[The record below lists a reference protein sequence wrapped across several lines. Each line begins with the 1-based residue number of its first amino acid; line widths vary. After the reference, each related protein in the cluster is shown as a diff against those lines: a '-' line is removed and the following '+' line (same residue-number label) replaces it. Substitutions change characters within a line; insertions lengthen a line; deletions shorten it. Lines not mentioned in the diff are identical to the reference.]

1 MNIGITINL
10 VEENESLWTSGIK
23 LNALYLLK
31 VLKEIGYNPYI
42 LNTGKIQSPYE
53 KKVIWNT
60 EMFPIYDYNSFLEK
74 TDLMIWLGSIFDDK
88 DIIQFKNT
96 GKHKKII
103 KYVCGSNYM
112 RDLECSMFPTN
123 SNFFTIYNQLLD
135 EIWYVPQ
142 QEELDRE
149 YYRVLYNLPFE
160 KIRPVPF
167 IWDSIF
173 LDAYLN
179 MYQTPSDDFN
189 PIYMS
194 DKSTKD
200 KQIACFEPNINI
212 QKWHLN
218 SFLIVED
225 YLNLGGKFK
234 NFNILC
240 GEQLKDNFYYKS
252 IIEHT
257 SLVNSK
263 ASLLNYL
270 PRIPAIEALASYAD
284 IVIAHQLLNPLN
296 YSYLDALYL
305 QYPLVHNAP
314 MIKDAGYYYP
324 NNKINEGTK
333 QLKQAIENHDQNIE
347 EYNANSSRVL
357 NRYTINNSDL
367 LETYKQLI
375 ESIMEIKNHKLG
387 SIYDWSSNI
396 YKN

>member
-31 VLKEIGYNPYI
+31 ALKEIGYNPYI
-42 LNTGKIQSPYE
+42 LNTGKIHSPYE
-53 KKVIWNT
+53 KKVVWNT
-60 EMFPIYDYNSFLEK
+60 EMFPIYDYDSSLKE
-74 TDLMIWLGSIFDDK
+74 TDLMIWLGSMLSDNHIMY
-88 DIIQFKNT
+88 FKNT
-96 GKHKKII
+96 GKNKKII

-112 RDLECSMFPTN
+112 RDVECSLFPTN
-123 SNFFTIYNQLLD
+123 QKSSTFYNQLLD
-135 EIWYVPQ
+135 EVWYVPQ
-142 QEELDRE
+142 QEELNRE
-149 YYRVLYNLPFE
+149 YYRVLHKLPS
-160 KIRPVPF
+160 KKVRPVPF
-167 IWDSIF
+167 IWDPIF
-173 LDAYLN
+173 LDSYFKL
-179 MYQTPSDDFN
+179 YQNSSNNFN
-189 PIYMS
+189 PIYVPG
-194 DKSTKD
+194 KPFKD
-200 KQIACFEPNINI
+200 KQIASFEPNLNY
-212 QKWHLN
+212 QKWHIN
-218 SFLIVED
+218 SFLVVED
-225 YLNLGGKFK
+225 YLNSGGKFK

-252 IIEHT
+252 IIKYT

-263 ASLLNYL
+263 IPLLNYL

-305 QYPLVHNAP
+305 RYPLVHNAP

-347 EYNANSSRVL
+347 EYDANSIRVL
-357 NRYTINNSDL
+357 NRYTVNNSNL
-367 LETYKQLI
+367 LEIYKQLI
-375 ESIMEIKNHKLG
+375 ESTMGIKNHKLG
-387 SIYDWSSNI
+387 SIYDWSSNT